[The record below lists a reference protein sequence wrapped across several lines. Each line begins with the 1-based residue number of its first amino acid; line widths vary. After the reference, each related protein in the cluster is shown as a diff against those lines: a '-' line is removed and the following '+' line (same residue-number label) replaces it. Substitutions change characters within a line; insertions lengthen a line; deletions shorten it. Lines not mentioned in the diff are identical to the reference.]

1 MRGRAMK
8 KECVLYNREC
18 TNCGE
23 CEICDLDPK
32 KKCDNC
38 GKCLEADD
46 DYNTV
51 DVDLT
56 LEENEDPEM
65 LSYEEL
71 FPEKAFIGENNFDD
85 DNDDY
90 DDDYYEDF
98 NDFDDFDDRDNFYED
113 EDFDTEDDGDLRQD
127 FGELF

>member
-1 MRGRAMK
+1 MK
-8 KECVLYNREC
+8 KECVLYDREC
-18 TNCGE
+18 INCGE
-23 CEICDLDPK
+23 CDICDLDPK

-46 DYNTV
+46 DYNTF

-71 FPEKAFIGENNFDD
+71 FPEKAFIGENDFDSDD
-85 DNDDY
+85 DF
-90 DDDYYEDF
+90 ED
-98 NDFDDFDDRDNFYED
+98 DDFDDRDNFYED
-113 EDFDTEDDGDLRQD
+113 EDFDIEDDGDLRQD